1 MPGIRSIRHACALA
15 HDSDAAAKQIRH
27 PSSADGAGSDDTDR
41 ALAEPGRKLDL
52 PAEIQYNVISKR
64 HEGIVDKPLTT
75 QEAAAELGYSVRHL
89 YRLLDDGTIQGER
102 FGHVWMIDRQ
112 EVERIKALQG
122 PGGRLP
128 KSEPKQS

>member
-1 MPGIRSIRHACALA
+1 MERRPGLL
-15 HDSDAAAKQIRH
+15 
-27 PSSADGAGSDDTDR
+27 DGVSVFLSLNPR
-41 ALAEPGRKLDL
+41 LDVL
-52 PAEIQYNVISKR
+52 VRMRYNVSSER
-64 HEGIVDKPLTT
+64 HEGLVDKPLTT

-128 KSEPKQS
+128 KEPKQS

>member
-1 MPGIRSIRHACALA
+1 MVRMR
-15 HDSDAAAKQIRH
+15 
-27 PSSADGAGSDDTDR
+27 
-41 ALAEPGRKLDL
+41 
-52 PAEIQYNVISKR
+52 YNVISRR
-64 HEGIVDKPLTT
+64 HEGLVDKPLTT

-89 YRLLDDGTIQGER
+89 YRLLDERTIQGER

-112 EVERIKALQG
+112 EVERIKTLQG